1 MTINPYTGVGSPA
14 EGDRFVGRVDIL
26 QQIEQD
32 LLSQAQVTLVG
43 LGRIGKTSLSR
54 RILSKIA
61 GEHPDITTGRIQ
73 INEFRKEVILWE
85 EILNVF
91 FQEDVNLPED
101 SDDVYRQFRRIL
113 RSKRKANFKGILL
126 LDEFDSVIKYDNQK
140 VIIDRLREIAC
151 DREIYGITFL
161 FVSRRSL
168 KRIQNECGG
177 SNLFGICQRYFLRTF
192 DKTDT
197 RSLLNRSKIPFDD
210 SFFDKVFEYTGG
222 YPFLLECFMKEFF
235 SLYHNSVQP
244 DMLLLAEKAFSS
256 VRNYFVDLFDEIH
269 NFLLPD
275 NIWEGLCS
283 EFITPKVRQV
293 DPDTMQFLIDYGLIS
308 ELTSSCCLSDIF
320 CTYLQTKH
328 CYLSTWEPLTN
339 FEQALRIVVKSG
351 LEKIYGPQWVTDAP
365 KCKHFYEKT
374 FSQLKELLIREQ
386 AIFKRG
392 GDMDLLEFSYPGT
405 LKDIIISEWDFFC
418 DIFGKDNKTL
428 FKKSMDAIC
437 LVRNPLAH
445 ARRAELIP
453 ASNLWAAQKAIDALN
468 VFLDKP
474 RD

>member
-1 MTINPYTGVGSPA
+1 MNINPYSGVGSPA
-14 EGDRFVGRVDIL
+14 DGDRFVGRVDIL
-26 QQIEQD
+26 QRIEQD
-32 LLSQAQVTLVG
+32 LLSQAQVSLAG

-61 GEHPDITTGRIQ
+61 SERPDITTGRIQ

-91 FQEDVNLPED
+91 FQDDVNLPND
-101 SDDVYRQFRRIL
+101 SDDAYRQFRRIL
-113 RSKRKANFKGILL
+113 RSKRKEKFRGILL

-168 KRIQNECGG
+168 ARIQNECEG
-177 SNLFGICQRYFLRTF
+177 SNLFGICQKYYLRSF

-197 RSLLNRSKIPFDD
+197 RSLLDQSKIPYDD
-210 SFFDKVFEYTGG
+210 PFFDQVFEYTGG

-244 DMLLLAEKAFSS
+244 DISVLAEKAFSS
-256 VRNYFVDLFDEIH
+256 IGNCFVDLFDEIH
-269 NFLLPD
+269 KFLLHD
-275 NIWEGLCS
+275 NVWDGLCS

-293 DPDTMQFLIDYGLIS
+293 DPDTIQILTDYGLIS
-308 ELTSSCCLSDIF
+308 EFTNSSCLSDVF
-320 CTYLQTKH
+320 CSYLQKKH
-328 CYLSTWEPLTN
+328 CYLSTWEPLSN
-339 FEQALRIVVKSG
+339 FEQALRLVVKSG
-351 LEKIYGPQWVTDAP
+351 LEEIYGPQWVTDAP
-365 KCKHFYEKT
+365 KRKPYYEKI
-374 FSQLKELLIREQ
+374 FPQLNALLVKEQ

-392 GDMDLLEFSYPGT
+392 GDVDLLEFSYPGT
-405 LKDIIISEWDFFC
+405 LKDIIITEWDFFC
-418 DIFGKDNKTL
+418 DIFKGNKTL
-428 FKKSMDAIC
+428 FKQSMDAIC

-453 ASNLWAAQKAIDALN
+453 ASNLWAAQKAIDDLN

-474 RD
+474 HD